1 MAAKTKQTKNKEKT
15 SPAIAKSKD
24 GTIQITLKI
33 PFKDIKAARET
44 AAREIGKNLEIAG
57 FRKGKAP
64 LSKLLTNIPEN
75 TLIEQTLRF
84 ILPKLTAKVVKEN
97 NLKIAIYPRFEL
109 ISAEENK
116 DWQVRA
122 ITCEIPRVELGDYK
136 KIVKKS
142 ARGNELWTPDKKEE
156 KKEPS
161 KEDKEQRA
169 ITALLENIK
178 IDIPKPLIDSETEK
192 RLAQLLERIE
202 KLGLTLESYLA
213 SIGKKIEDLRLDYE
227 KQAMETIKL
236 DLILFKIAEE
246 EKIKVSEEEINKA
259 MQAFV
264 AGGESPKALEERKL
278 IIESILKKRAAL
290 DALVSLL

>member
-1 MAAKTKQTKNKEKT
+1 MAAKTQKKEKT

-33 PFKDIKAARET
+33 PFKEIKAARET
-44 AAREIGKNLEIAG
+44 AAREIGKNLEISG

-64 LSKLLTNIPEN
+64 LSKLLANIPEN
-75 TLIEQTLRF
+75 TLIEQTLRL

-97 NLKIAIYPRFEL
+97 KLKIAIYPRFEL
-109 ISAEENK
+109 ISAEEGK

-122 ITCEIPRVELGDYK
+122 ITCEIPKVELGDYK

-142 ARGNELWTPDKKEE
+142 VKGSELWTPDKKEE
-156 KKEPS
+156 KKEVT
-161 KEDKEQRA
+161 KEEKEQRA
-169 ITALLENIK
+169 VTALLENIK
-178 IDIPKPLIDSETEK
+178 VDIPKPLIDSETEK

-202 KLGLTLESYLA
+202 KLGLTLESYLS

-227 KQAMETIKL
+227 KQAVEAIKL

-246 EKIKVSEEEINKA
+246 EKIKVSREEVDKA
-259 MQAFV
+259 MQIFV
-264 AGGESPKALEERKL
+264 NSGESPKALEERKMV
-278 IIESILKKRAAL
+278 IESILKKRAAL
-290 DALVSLL
+290 DALTSLL